1 MYMYVQKFVYIHVFL
16 GVYIYVHA
24 VMPSSLCEEVC
35 HLVNEQRYLSKNH
48 VYIYIYEYIY
58 VCV

>member
-1 MYMYVQKFVYIHVFL
+1 VFL